1 MHFVYAKTMDLR
13 QLRHATVLARTGNFM
28 RAAGELNI
36 TQPALSRSIQGLEE
50 ELGVRLF
57 DRGRQG
63 TQLTR
68 EGRLLVE
75 RAEHV
80 RLTLGGLQR
89 DMALLRQGELGEI
102 GFGMGPMVAAVF
114 LADLLSGLISRHPR
128 LQVHSHVNNANQLL
142 EALLAERIDFF
153 IHSLGQFEPDAR
165 VTLHPVGELPLSLFV
180 RARHP
185 LAAKKRVTRE
195 ELSAYP
201 VMTGNAPQW
210 MRAAAIQM
218 ADRSQPLVVNFCCD
232 DFLSLKQVVQRT
244 DAIWLTSPA
253 VIMSEIRGGRIVE
266 LRQTGETAL
275 LAASL
280 VITTLAGRSLS
291 PAAGVVIEVF
301 RKLFGNVQSS
311 LSSARQSRKPGGSP
325 ENSRSR

>member
-1 MHFVYAKTMDLR
+1 MHYGYVKPMDLR

-36 TQPALSRSIQGLEE
+36 TQPALSRSIQALEE

-57 DRGRQG
+57 ERGRQG
-63 TQLTR
+63 AQLTR

-89 DMALLRQGELGEI
+89 DMALLRQGELGEV

-114 LADLLSGLISRHPR
+114 LTDLLSGLISRHPR

-165 VTLHPVGELPLSLFV
+165 VTLHPVGELPLALFV

-185 LAAKKRVTRE
+185 LAGRKRVSRD
-195 ELSAYP
+195 ELADYP

-218 ADRSQPLVVNFCCD
+218 ADRNQPLTVNFCCD
-232 DFLSLKQVVQRT
+232 DFLTLKQVVQRT

-253 VIMSEIRGGRIVE
+253 VIMHELRGGKIVE
-266 LRQTGETAL
+266 IRQTGETPP
-275 LAASL
+275 LAADL

-291 PAAGVVIEVF
+291 PAANGVIGIF
-301 RKLFGNVQSS
+301 RKLFEDVQAS
-311 LSSARQSRKPGGSP
+311 LSPARKRKAQ
-325 ENSRSR
+325 

>member
-1 MHFVYAKTMDLR
+1 MDLR
-13 QLRHATVLARTGNFM
+13 QLRHASVLARTGNFM

-36 TQPALSRSIQGLEE
+36 TQPALSRSIQSLED

-57 DRGRQG
+57 ERGRQG
-63 TQLTR
+63 AHLTR

-89 DMALLRQGELGEI
+89 DMALLREGELGEV

-114 LADLLSGLISRHPR
+114 MADLLSALINRHPR

-165 VTLHPVGELPLSLFV
+165 VTVHPVGELPLALFV

-185 LAAKKRVTRE
+185 LAGKKQVSRD
-195 ELSAYP
+195 ELAAYP
-201 VMTGNAPQW
+201 LMTGNAPQW

-218 ADRSQPLVVNFCCD
+218 ADRNQPLAVNFCCD
-232 DFLSLKQVVQRT
+232 DFLTLRQVVLRT

-253 VIMSEIRGGRIVE
+253 VIMDECRSGKIVEIRQSRDTP
-266 LRQTGETAL
+266 LLTAN
-275 LAASL
+275 L

-291 PAAGVVIEVF
+291 PAAGQVIAIF
-301 RKLFGNVQSS
+301 RKLFDAVLAS
-311 LSSARQSRKPGGSP
+311 LPQPLPK
-325 ENSRSR
+325 RSKRPKAQ